1 MPSLPPGSMRGLP
14 RLGGRL
20 NGSSHGTDRRTNQEV
35 YRHTARASGGPD
47 SRASGAAAAG
57 ASPRFSASCYRAR
70 ARASGFVQVTSIII
84 KSDDNPSTKALRHE
98 GLRVGEILAYRAWRV
113 IQSNWVRRRSDLLHS
128 PFVEDYVWEPDAP
141 ACGDVRSYGIYSYRD
156 RICSE
161 RDYRYRYTVRGPLLF
176 GAVKIWGEIV
186 EHRAGY
192 RSQFAKI
199 VSLDHGDPQL
209 LEKFRKVYCLPP
221 AREDGRTAPS
231 ISDHRMDAG
240 GS

>member
-1 MPSLPPGSMRGLP
+1 M
-14 RLGGRL
+14 
-20 NGSSHGTDRRTNQEV
+20 
-35 YRHTARASGGPD
+35 
-47 SRASGAAAAG
+47 
-57 ASPRFSASCYRAR
+57 
-70 ARASGFVQVTSIII
+70 TSIII

-98 GLRVGEILAYRAWRV
+98 GVRVGEILAYRAWRV

-161 RDYRYRYTVRGPLLF
+161 RDYRYRSTVRGPLLF

-186 EHRAGY
+186 EHQAGY

-209 LEKFRKVYCLPP
+209 LEKFRKVYLPCTGTRR
-221 AREDGRTAPS
+221 REDGTS
-231 ISDHRMDAG
+231 ISNDRMDAG